1 MSELKS
7 HQEIIDSI
15 KNALIEID
23 HERDELQISN
33 QPSPLNVASIHAAAA
48 AAALMYID
56 GRLSASQV
64 IDLLELAHVADL
76 AAIELFLRDAAQA
89 EEQEKITPSETDW

>member
-15 KNALIEID
+15 KNAIIEID

-48 AAALMYID
+48 AVVLMYID
-56 GRLSASQV
+56 GRLSASRV

-89 EEQEKITPSETDW
+89 EEQEKLTPSETDW

>member
-33 QPSPLNVASIHAAAA
+33 
-48 AAALMYID
+48 
-56 GRLSASQV
+56 
-64 IDLLELAHVADL
+64 
-76 AAIELFLRDAAQA
+76 
-89 EEQEKITPSETDW
+89 

>member
-48 AAALMYID
+48 AVVLYEAVRQR
-56 GRLSASQV
+56 G
-64 IDLLELAHVADL
+64 
-76 AAIELFLRDAAQA
+76 
-89 EEQEKITPSETDW
+89 